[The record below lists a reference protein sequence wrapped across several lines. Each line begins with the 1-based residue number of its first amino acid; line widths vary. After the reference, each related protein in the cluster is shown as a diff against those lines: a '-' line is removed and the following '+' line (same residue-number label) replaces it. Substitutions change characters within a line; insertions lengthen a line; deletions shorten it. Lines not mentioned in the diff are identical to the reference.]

1 MKIKKLVLL
10 GKYSVL
16 IVVVIAFIL
25 RFWNLGI
32 NPPSLYWDEV
42 SQGFNSFSIL
52 KTGFDEHHEFL
63 PIARFQAFG
72 DYKAPVYIYLDV
84 LPILLFGQTEFAV
97 RFPSAFFGTLT
108 VLLVYFLSLEIFSE
122 KKHKEAIA
130 FFSSL
135 FLAVSPWHIQLS
147 RVAYEANIATF
158 FTVLGLFL
166 FFVAKRKHNF
176 LFLLSSLSFVIA
188 FYSFNAHRI
197 FIPTLVILLLAVYAK
212 ELLKT
217 RQKVIVSGV
226 LSLVLLLPFIF
237 YLRTPESKLRFQ
249 EVNIFS
255 DISVVEESNRL
266 NREDGN
272 SYFSKI
278 IHNRRVLYGL
288 SYVSHY
294 FDFFNPSYL
303 FLKGDVNPR
312 FSTQEN
318 GELYPY
324 ILPFFIVGIYLVT
337 RLDKKN
343 RFFVLGWLLLAPVAA
358 ATARETPHALRS
370 ETFIPLYEI
379 LAGVGVVFLYGKIRK
394 YKKTFI
400 ASIAVS
406 VFVFLYYLFDFLH
419 AYYVHM
425 PYNYSQDWQYGY
437 KQAVLKVESL
447 KDNYDEIIFSPILGR
462 AYIYVLWYGKY
473 SPEMFWNEGK
483 VVRDAFGFYNVEGF
497 GKYRFIPPLNYKSMP
512 GRKVLFVGG
521 VGEIPAGSNIIESIN
536 YLDGSTSFVVADN
549 SK

>member
-1 MKIKKLVLL
+1 MRISKLVFFK
-10 GKYSVL
+10 KYAFVAVL
-16 IVVVIAFIL
+16 FLAFIL

-84 LPILLFGQTEFAV
+84 VPILLFGQTEFAV
-97 RFPSAFFGTLT
+97 RFPSAFFGALT
-108 VLLVYFLSLEIFSE
+108 VLLVYFLALEIFSE

-166 FFVAKRKHNF
+166 FFVAKRKRNF
-176 LFLLSSLSFVIA
+176 LFLLSSLSFVAA

-197 FIPTLVILLLAVYAK
+197 FIPTLVILLLAVYAR
-212 ELLKT
+212 ELWKT
-217 RQKVIVSGV
+217 RQKLIVSGV
-226 LSLVLLLPFIF
+226 LALVLLLPFIF

-272 SYFSKI
+272 SYFSKV

-324 ILPFFIVGIYLVT
+324 ILPLFIVGIYLVT

-343 RFFVLGWLLLAPVAA
+343 RLFMIGWLLLAPVAA

-370 ETFIPLYEI
+370 ETFIPIYE
-379 LAGVGVVFLYGKIRK
+379 LFAGVGTVFLYGKIIK
-394 YKKTFI
+394 YKKIFV

-406 VFVFLYYLFDFLH
+406 AFVLLYYLLDFLH

-425 PYNYSQDWQYGY
+425 PHKYSQDWQYGY

-447 KDNYDEIIFSPILGR
+447 KDNYDEIVFSPILGR

-473 SPEMFWNEGK
+473 SPQTFWDKGK
-483 VVRDAFGFYNVEGF
+483 VIRDAFGFYNVDGF
-497 GKYRFIPPLNYKSMP
+497 GKYRFISPLSYKGVP

-521 VGEIPAGSNIIESIN
+521 EGEIPAGSNTIERIN
-536 YLDGSTSFVVADN
+536 YLDGSPSFVVADN